1 MIVKKLVHKTW
12 EAWSFF
18 DEVRKI
24 LLPVSVQSSGR
35 LLQYGILSVLTPRK
49 KNRNYKLDFSSTRI
63 ILICQV
69 PKVEEMSKIF
79 LGISC
84 LKSRL
89 RNVTK
94 TKNRL
99 IRDTLI
105 SIQKKKPLEHWTT
118 FCQSKLLF
126 LRFSIRNCFVH
137 VLEMGCI
144 QQPKNGMYCDLI
156 LKRNRKDVS
165 CFYRV
170 IGLHKL
176 HYRLLSTLN

>member
-1 MIVKKLVHKTW
+1 MRGLKLFW
-12 EAWSFF
+12 WSKENSLACF
-18 DEVRKI
+18 
-24 LLPVSVQSSGR
+24 SSKFWA
-35 LLQYGILSVLTPRK
+35 SLTIRYIKRFNSKEK
-49 KNRNYKLDFSSTRI
+49 KNRNYKLDFSSSRI

-94 TKNRL
+94 TKTRL

-144 QQPKNGMYCDLI
+144 QQAKKWYVLWFNI
-156 LKRNRKDVS
+156 RKKQKTSTV
-165 CFYRV
+165 F
-170 IGLHKL
+170 
-176 HYRLLSTLN
+176 LSSYWAS

>member
-49 KNRNYKLDFSSTRI
+49 KNRNYKLDFSSSRI

-144 QQPKNGMYCDLI
+144 QQAKKWYVLWFNI
-156 LKRNRKDVS
+156 RKKQKTSTV
-165 CFYRV
+165 F
-170 IGLHKL
+170 
-176 HYRLLSTLN
+176 LSSYWAS